1 MAPQRPKHQL
11 ERCFFMAK
19 IYLVRH
25 GESVAN
31 TKGIYQGQTYN
42 TPLSAMGEKQAVA
55 LANHF
60 EKINVERVLAS
71 PLKRT
76 KQTAQGVA
84 LLKKIPLIEEYEIIE
99 TNHGE
104 WEGLTKK
111 VIEEKWPNVYQ
122 LWLTRPAE
130 TEFPGGETFRETEK
144 RIIQWW
150 NRMVAENKDTLIVTH
165 DNIIRIIVAKILG
178 IPLNNIWQ
186 FQLHPAAVTTVEVNG
201 QGEKLLNL
209 NDKGHLNNL
218 IADLGKH
225 AL

>member
-1 MAPQRPKHQL
+1 MAPQRPKHL
-11 ERCFFMAK
+11 ERCSMAK

-42 TPLSAMGEKQAVA
+42 TPLSAMGKKQAVA

-60 EKINVERVLAS
+60 EKINIDRVLAS

-76 KQTAQGVA
+76 KQTALGVA
-84 LLKKIPLIEEYEIIE
+84 MFKGISLIEEYKIIE

-104 WEGLTKK
+104 WEGLEKK
-111 VIEEKWPNVYQ
+111 VIEERWPNIYQ
-122 LWLTRPAE
+122 LWLKRPAD
-130 TEFPGGETFRETEK
+130 TEFPGGETFRETEE
-144 RIIQWW
+144 RTIHWW
-150 NRMVAENKDTLIVTH
+150 NNLVIENKDTLVVTH

-178 IPLNNIWQ
+178 FPLNNIWQ
-186 FQLHPAAVTTVEVNG
+186 FQLHPAAVTTVEING
-201 QGEKLLNL
+201 NDQKILNL
-209 NDKGHLNNL
+209 NDKGHLTNL
-218 IADLGKH
+218 IADLDKH